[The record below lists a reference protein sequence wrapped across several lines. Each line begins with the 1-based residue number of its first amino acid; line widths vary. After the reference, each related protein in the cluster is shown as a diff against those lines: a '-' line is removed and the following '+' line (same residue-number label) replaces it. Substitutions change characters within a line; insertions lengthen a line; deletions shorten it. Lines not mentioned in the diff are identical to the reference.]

1 MIQLHGSR
9 EVLYIPTESVLT
21 DRKVTDRGR
30 LTGQSC
36 SVGVPMA
43 WKVFFN

>member
-1 MIQLHGSR
+1 MILLHGSR
-9 EVLYIPTESVLT
+9 GVLYVPMEVSV
-21 DRKVTDRGR
+21 DRKVTDRKE